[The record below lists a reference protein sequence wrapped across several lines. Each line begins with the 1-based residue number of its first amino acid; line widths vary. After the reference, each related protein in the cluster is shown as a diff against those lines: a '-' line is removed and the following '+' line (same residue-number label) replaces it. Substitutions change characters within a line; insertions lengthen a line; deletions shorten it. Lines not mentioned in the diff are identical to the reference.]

1 MDDLSRS
8 GASASAPSR
17 RRLKPMA
24 PLDAPDVAKLL
35 AEYGRRTALAG
46 GNPFRAKAYLR
57 AAQSLA
63 AVYALMQCVR
73 SAIGPRP

>member
-24 PLDAPDVAKLL
+24 PLDAAKLL